1 MVERRTGVEVAYE
14 IDHRYS
20 EWLVCG
26 HFSREDP
33 DSGEQDDDGVADI
46 RWVEEA
52 ELVACIKRSA
62 PRRGLDFETLFR
74 QELQMYTDGTAA
86 TLQRVN
92 DAEKDAEAAAAAAAA
107 AAPAAPAQ
115 RAAAPAAAERAAA

>member
-1 MVERRTGVEVAYE
+1 M
-14 IDHRYS
+14 
-20 EWLVCG
+20 
-26 HFSREDP
+26 
-33 DSGEQDDDGVADI
+33 ADT

-62 PRRGLDFETLFR
+62 PRRGLEFETLLR

-92 DAEKDAEAAAAAAAA
+92 DAEKDAEATAVAAAARDTTCLLYTS
-107 AAPAAPAQ
+107 PSP
-115 RAAAPAAAERAAA
+115 RDS

>member
-1 MVERRTGVEVAYE
+1 MVERRTGVEV
-14 IDHRYS
+14 DHRYS

-33 DSGEQDDDGVADI
+33 DSGEQDDEGVADT

-62 PRRGLDFETLFR
+62 PRHGLDFETLFR

-86 TLQRVN
+86 TLQRRQMNRARTVVRV
-92 DAEKDAEAAAAAAAA
+92 
-107 AAPAAPAQ
+107 APAA
-115 RAAAPAAAERAAA
+115 

>member
-1 MVERRTGVEVAYE
+1 MVERRTGAQVTYE

-20 EWLVCG
+20 EWLICG

-33 DSGEQDDDGVADI
+33 DSGEQDDDGVADT

-62 PRRGLDFETLFR
+62 PRRGLDFETLLR

-86 TLQRVN
+86 TL
-92 DAEKDAEAAAAAAAA
+92 
-107 AAPAAPAQ
+107 
-115 RAAAPAAAERAAA
+115 

>member
-1 MVERRTGVEVAYE
+1 MVERRTGAQVTYE

-20 EWLVCG
+20 EWLICG

-33 DSGEQDDDGVADI
+33 DSGEQDDDGVADT

-62 PRRGLDFETLFR
+62 ERRDLDFETLFR
-74 QELQMYTDGTAA
+74 DELRMYTDGTAA

-107 AAPAAPAQ
+107 AAP
-115 RAAAPAAAERAAA
+115 